1 MKALQKV
8 QPTLRELDISVDI
21 YSDAAEE
28 VEYLNIRPVCG
39 QLCLMQGFSRLRKLK
54 APIVMLLGWSPG
66 ELPLRL
72 AEVVPSGLTY
82 LGLTED
88 MATQITYE
96 WTNKLILEELEVFLS
111 VWRNVTPNLQLVEV
125 WLSREY
131 GRWKVE
137 EMVQLR
143 MMCEQAGVSCNV
155 HWHREGCCGSPWVMQ
170 GPQTR
175 PWKETLPTVEHIQ
188 NNETAKFSDVVHLWS
203 LPKENNPPPARPA
216 ARNLRSTQAE
226 SPGLLPL
233 EERVLSLPLA
243 RPAARNLRSTQ
254 AASPDLVAG
263 PAWGVPGT
271 YRFTRQSNGEQV
283 HIKMQIE

>member
-28 VEYLNIRPVCG
+28 VEFLNIRPVCG
-39 QLCLMQGFSRLRKLK
+39 QLCLTQGFSRLRKLK

-131 GRWKVE
+131 GRWKAE

-143 MMCEQAGVSCNV
+143 TMCEQAGVSCNVHWQREGCCNV

-203 LPKENNPPPARPA
+203 LPKENSPPPAIARPA

-226 SPGLLPL
+226 
-233 EERVLSLPLA
+233 
-243 RPAARNLRSTQ
+243 
-254 AASPDLVAG
+254 SPDLVAG

-271 YRFTRQSNGEQV
+271 YRFTRQSDGEQV